1 MYKSYYFVAQEF
13 VSEAVYDLLGEES
26 LLIMNNEIL
35 LTADQL
41 REFFNT
47 QVYINDYIFG
57 GKFHE
62 RGFRL
67 RHSLTGAKNSQHKL
81 GNAIDFIIDG
91 IKPSAVQAEIIQN
104 QRLFPFIRR
113 MEKNTPR
120 HTHIDTK
127 ITHHKGI
134 YVFKP

>member
-1 MYKSYYFVAQEF
+1 MYKLYYFIIQEF
-13 VSEAVYDLLGEES
+13 VSEPVYNLLGEES
-26 LLIMNNEIL
+26 LLLIDDEIL
-35 LTADQL
+35 ITADQL
-41 REFFNT
+41 REYFDAT
-47 QVYINDYIFG
+47 MYINDYIFG

-67 RHSLTGAKNSQHKL
+67 RHSLIGAKNSQHKL
-81 GNAIDFIIDG
+81 GKAIDFTVEG
-91 IKPSAVQAEIIQN
+91 LKPATVQAEIIQN

-113 MEKNTPR
+113 MEKDTPR

-127 ITHHKGI
+127 TTRHNGL